1 MRMLR
6 VALVLLVLASFIA
19 ATAAVSMAATVTP
32 TVKPTAK
39 ATLKPTSSIKPIK
52 STGKMIDLQQMKTT
66 VGNVYKNLM
75 KSTKMPAKPA
85 MPGKN
90 ATATPGVS
98 KSVSGLNAQK
108 SLSQYS
114 PSMQLNAPSM
124 RSIQTPA
131 IMNQLGAMPQVGVQM
146 DHLASSPCGNLA
158 TTSVLTV

>member
-1 MRMLR
+1 MLR

-39 ATLKPTSSIKPIK
+39 ATLKPTSTMMPIK
-52 STGKMIDLQQMKTT
+52 KTGKMIDLQQMKST

-75 KSTKMPAKPA
+75 KSTKMPAKPGMPA
-85 MPGKN
+85 MPGN
-90 ATATPGVS
+90 ATAKPGVS

-108 SLSQYS
+108 PMGQYS
-114 PSMQLNAPSM
+114 PGMQLSTPSM
-124 RSIQTPA
+124 RSVQTPA
-131 IMNQLGAMPQVGVQM
+131 IMNQLGAMPNIGSSM